1 LEPLTP
7 DFRFDAELLEN
18 RINSLRREFDEME
31 FDRDL
36 FRDKLVEKGFEIRK
50 LALIKPPDSVELLAV
65 DSSIVKAELRFF
77 ALWALH
83 CVVLRACF
91 DGRKHRD
98 SLVGGEIW
106 YRNLMYNSFI
116 DAGQIKPY
124 RLVEEKTNNI
134 RILKEYESI
143 RGTFRELRS
152 GGCDVDYLLVDGSL
166 YTNHGKL
173 SRYGGGK
180 APEEYREL
188 IGEGRVVGMAED
200 SHAGD
205 LADKVGL
212 DCTNLMLLDLIL
224 DEKEYVVHERE
235 DINICYLKLPS
246 KKLSYTLEEKSPS
259 LTVRWEFPY
268 REFREDLGTLAYMWS
283 QEDDLLH
290 PQVYPI
296 RVADYL
302 TRRVKMQGL
311 LERLI
316 EENNLMLR
324 YRDLRE
330 SGL

>member
-7 DFRFDAELLEN
+7 DFRFDARLLEN
-18 RINSLRREFDEME
+18 RINSIRREFDDLE
-31 FDRDL
+31 FDGSL
-36 FRDKLVEKGFEIRK
+36 FRDRLVEEGFEVRK
-50 LALIKPPDSVELLAV
+50 LDLVKPSHSVELLSV

-83 CVVLRACF
+83 CVVLRSCF
-91 DGRKHRD
+91 DGSKHGD
-98 SLVGGEIW
+98 PLVGGQIW

-124 RLVEEKTNNI
+124 RIVEEKANNI
-134 RILKEYESI
+134 RILKEYKSLRE
-143 RGTFRELRS
+143 TFLGLRS
-152 GGCDVDYLLVDGSL
+152 EGCEVDYLLVDGSL
-166 YTNHGKL
+166 YTNQAKL
-173 SRYGGGK
+173 SRYGGEK
-180 APEEYREL
+180 ALSVYREL
-188 IGEGRVVGMAED
+188 LGEGRVVGMSED

-224 DEKEYVVHERE
+224 DEREYVVHKRE

-246 KKLSYTLEEKSPS
+246 KNLSYTLEEKSPN

-268 REFREDLGTLAYMWS
+268 NEFREDLGTLAYIWS
-283 QEDDLLH
+283 MEGDLLH

-316 EENNLMLR
+316 EENNLGLR